1 MILKPVMRP
10 AMRSPMGS
18 AMDWGR
24 SNDPNAEAIALLRK
38 FNASVWL
45 FGSGNVGG
53 LQAGNYLDSTLG
65 TPASIDGPI
74 GGVMDAL
81 GTVGPELVT
90 NGANF
95 VNTAGWA
102 GKAGA
107 SVSAVG
113 GNLVCT
119 AGASVYGSASYAITL
134 VVGKTY
140 RLAFDLISNAGAA
153 GMYAFVS
160 DDSSGDTNRQ
170 NNLEL

>member
-24 SNDPNAEAIALLRK
+24 SNNPNAEAIALLRK

-74 GGVMDAL
+74 GGMLDAM
-81 GTVGPELVT
+81 GVVGPELVVVPNAGT
-90 NGANF
+90 ASGAW
-95 VNTAGWA
+95 V
-102 GKAGA
+102 
-107 SVSAVG
+107 VSAGTVTRNG
-113 GNLVCT
+113 
-119 AGASVYGSASYAITL
+119 
-134 VVGKTY
+134 
-140 RLAFDLISNAGAA
+140 
-153 GMYAFVS
+153 
-160 DDSSGDTNRQ
+160 SSGGLAIVSTVDNAALAT
-170 NNLEL
+170 